1 MEKPNFH
8 KLLYEGYLKAFP
20 NKRKQ
25 DSQREVTEI
34 WNKLKKEDDL
44 PTKVDSLLNSYAA
57 LAQKNK
63 ATLMSF
69 WADQSMKSVNVL
81 PKKAATHVKI
91 EKEVVKHQ
99 TQTIQQ
105 DHIEIDLE
113 ACPLSTTCDE
123 KSVKYK
129 AKVQGEL
136 LSQISIFKTDL
147 IGLYKRKES
156 GVLSSDQEKELKGKK
171 IKVDEL
177 EKKLKRKKYEQ
188 EKQKIYRKKKKE
200 ILAQICGENPDI
212 SSNLKIRQKAG
223 RPTIE
228 EDQPLLLKTIVDIA
242 LYGSAAHDKRQ
253 SEIYR
258 SVRNL
263 DDLTEQL
270 KIQGLQISRSAV
282 YTRLLP
288 KRSLSSEGKRH
299 VTTVPVKLIRAQNDL
314 HSKHIDGRFCTA
326 TLNHLEEV
334 ASLLGPKEVCF
345 ISQDDKARVP
355 IGLTAANKQAPL
367 LMHVEYR
374 VTLPDHDWVVA
385 SRHKLIPSVYAGIE
399 IQKDG
404 LGKPEAV
411 TYAGPTYIAIRS
423 GKHCSSSAYSHGL
436 DYERLLELEEFDI
449 VTKDPSNK
457 MIKPIL
463 IMSVDGGPDE
473 NPRYQKV
480 IDVAIHHFVKQNI
493 DAMFVATNAPG
504 RSAYNRVERRM
515 APLSRELSGLILP
528 HEHFGSHLDTQG
540 RTIDEELEKLNFKY
554 AGETLSEIWKQ
565 VSIDNFPTVAEYIVP
580 EKSELEVENVIIKDQ
595 VWYQKHV
602 RTSQYFLQIVK
613 CCDLTCCQPIRSS
626 YFDIIADRFIPP
638 PIPICQTNEG
648 LKAPE
653 VSDINSHRFPS
664 LFFNQSV
671 KVENILPRSAK
682 AFKILPYDIY
692 CPSIQ
697 LLMFERIC
705 KICHLYVAS
714 QAMLKKHVQQHQ
726 RCMPGPSQ
734 ILHAPQQQIIR
745 PMRVAAKRQR
755 ELMAIIAYGEMFSAE
770 WLDEENVDL
779 SGVSVPQESIQPEP
793 MPIITIEEHLT
804 SPWEDIEAKI

>member
-1 MEKPNFH
+1 MDKQNFH
-8 KLLYEGYLKAFP
+8 KSLYEAYIKAFP

-25 DSQREVTEI
+25 DCQREVTEI
-34 WNKLKKEDDL
+34 WNNLKKEDNLPKKIDL
-44 PTKVDSLLNSYAA
+44 LLNSYSA

-63 ATLMSF
+63 ATLLTF
-69 WADQSMKSVNVL
+69 WAGHSMKSRNVL
-81 PKKAATHVKI
+81 PKNGATNVKMLQ
-91 EKEVVKHQ
+91 VVKPQ
-99 TQTIQQ
+99 TQSIQQ
-105 DHIEIDLE
+105 DHIEIDFE
-113 ACPLSTTCDE
+113 AGTSSTTCDE

-129 AKVQGEL
+129 AKAQYEL
-136 LSQISIFKTDL
+136 QSQISIFKSDL
-147 IGLYKRKES
+147 IGLYKRKEC
-156 GVLSSDQEKELKGKK
+156 GVLSSDQEKELKEKK
-171 IKVDEL
+171 LKVNEL

-188 EKQKIYRKKKKE
+188 EKQKIFRKKKKE
-200 ILAQICGENPDI
+200 TLAEICAKNPEI
-212 SSNLKIRQKAG
+212 RSKLKIRQTAG

-253 SEIYR
+253 SDMYR

-263 DDLTEQL
+263 DELTEQL
-270 KIQGLQISRSAV
+270 KIHGFQISRSAV
-282 YTRLLP
+282 YTRLMP

-411 TYAGPTYIAIRS
+411 TYSGPTYIAIRS

-457 MIKPIL
+457 SIKPIL

-480 IDVAIHHFVKQNI
+480 IDVAVHHFVKHNI

-504 RSAYNRVERRM
+504 RSAFNRVERRM
-515 APLSRELSGLILP
+515 APLSRELSGLILQ

-540 RTIDEELEKLNFKY
+540 RTIEEELEKLNFKY
-554 AGETLSEIWKQ
+554 AGQTLSEIWKQ

-580 EKSELEVENVIIKDQ
+580 EKSELEVESLIIKDQ
-595 VWYQKHV
+595 VWFQNHE
-602 RTSQYFLQIVK
+602 RTSQYFLQIIK

-626 YFDIIADRFIPP
+626 YFEIIPGRFIPP
-638 PIPICQTNEG
+638 PIPVCKTNEG
-648 LKAPE
+648 LKAPD
-653 VSDINSHRFPS
+653 VSDTNSHRFPS
-664 LFFNQSV
+664 LFCNQSL

-682 AFKILPYDIY
+682 AYKILPYDIY

-697 LLMFERIC
+697 LSLFERTTMSNMSRLC
-705 KICHLYVAS
+705 CFAS
-714 QAMLKKHVQQHQ
+714 HIKEACSTAPTMHVRFQSNNTSTPTTKNSSNASGCQKAERTHGSYCLW
-726 RCMPGPSQ
+726 RD
-734 ILHAPQQQIIR
+734 
-745 PMRVAAKRQR
+745 AKCR
-755 ELMAIIAYGEMFSAE
+755 MAR
-770 WLDEENVDL
+770 
-779 SGVSVPQESIQPEP
+779 
-793 MPIITIEEHLT
+793 
-804 SPWEDIEAKI
+804 